1 LPRLLDH
8 LPPPSPEDHEYPRWL
23 SGVALTL
30 GAVCVGYAI
39 HIRDG
44 EYTPY
49 ALWQITLAMLLCA
62 AGVAFPRAPD
72 PRRLGGHLLVAVLA
86 TSVGY
91 QFLHLLRSPPGGWNW
106 WSDDVKVVSATG
118 FRFFYGGVGAA
129 SLLSIGL
136 LGARRIRLLCLAC
149 LFAIHFAL
157 GAWMIRASPSP
168 HIDVFLF
175 QQEAPRALLHGQNPY
190 RIEFADIYHGTAQER
205 DREVYGH
212 GLSEQ
217 GKLKFGFPYPPLSLY
232 LATLGYALAGDHRYA
247 QLAAMTLASF
257 LVAFCRPGRI
267 SALAAVLLLFTPRAF
282 FVLGRGWTEPF
293 VVLMIAATVFCA
305 CRRLRWALPVALGL
319 LLAVKQYMVFA
330 APLALLLVPRPW
342 TPRRVAGLLGPAVA
356 VAAVVTAPL
365 ALWDWHAFFHSAA
378 VVQKVA
384 PFRDDALSYLVWID
398 HLRNVQLDVQ
408 VAFAMMLVGM
418 ALALWR
424 LPPHPSGFAAALAM
438 TFLPFI
444 AFNKQAFAN
453 YYYFVIGALCCAVAA
468 LPPPGDEFGLPPK
481 SQPPVVR

>member
-1 LPRLLDH
+1 
-8 LPPPSPEDHEYPRWL
+8 
-23 SGVALTL
+23 
-30 GAVCVGYAI
+30 
-39 HIRDG
+39 
-44 EYTPY
+44 
-49 ALWQITLAMLLCA
+49 
-62 AGVAFPRAPD
+62 
-72 PRRLGGHLLVAVLA
+72 
-86 TSVGY
+86 
-91 QFLHLLRSPPGGWNW
+91 
-106 WSDDVKVVSATG
+106 
-118 FRFFYGGVGAA
+118 
-129 SLLSIGL
+129 
-136 LGARRIRLLCLAC
+136 
-149 LFAIHFAL
+149 
-157 GAWMIRASPSP
+157 
-168 HIDVFLF
+168 
-175 QQEAPRALLHGQNPY
+175 
-190 RIEFADIYHGTAQER
+190 
-205 DREVYGH
+205 
-212 GLSEQ
+212 
-217 GKLKFGFPYPPLSLY
+217 
-232 LATLGYALAGDHRYA
+232 
-247 QLAAMTLASF
+247 
-257 LVAFCRPGRI
+257 
-267 SALAAVLLLFTPRAF
+267 
-282 FVLGRGWTEPF
+282 
-293 VVLMIAATVFCA
+293 MIAATVFCA
-305 CRRLRWALPVALGL
+305 CRRLRWALPVTLGL

-330 APLALLLVPRPW
+330 APLALLLAPRPW